1 MKRKINNIFFSLVI
15 LLSILIVGCSI
26 KNESYNLLITN
37 NSGENFKSIGF
48 HQKHSSGGASN
59 ADNSFI
65 EAGDEFKIYMES
77 DEFSLNVIDTYG
89 NEIMSQKFNAD
100 FSNNKNKVYKISI
113 EKDFSGSL
121 EFILSDE

>member
-1 MKRKINNIFFSLVI
+1 
-15 LLSILIVGCSI
+15 
-26 KNESYNLLITN
+26 
-37 NSGENFKSIGF
+37 
-48 HQKHSSGGASN
+48 
-59 ADNSFI
+59 
-65 EAGDEFKIYMES
+65 MES